1 MIENLIFDLDGT
13 LVDTSEDIIDCLNK
27 AYAVS
32 GQQLSQTKI
41 IRSHIGPP
49 LPEMIKV
56 ITPHITDEARERVIK
71 AFRCCYD
78 RGEYAKTKVFQG
90 VSAMLQNLHN
100 LGIRMFVVTNKL
112 GKPARN
118 ILKFFLSDVFT
129 DIVTPDLQAGMVLNK
144 QEMIYYV
151 MRKWD
156 LPKLATAM
164 VGDSASDIM
173 AAHDNGVIA
182 VAVLSGYGD
191 TSSITASKPEFV
203 VQEAADLYALMM
215 TMRNQRG

>member
-13 LVDTSEDIIDCLNK
+13 LVDTSGDIIDCLNK
-27 AYAVS
+27 AYAS
-32 GQQLSQTKI
+32 CGLELSDTKI
-41 IRSHIGPP
+41 TRSHIGPP
-49 LPEMIKV
+49 LVEMTKV
-56 ITPHITDEARERVIK
+56 ITPDITDEARDLVIK
-71 AFRCCYD
+71 AFRRCYD

-90 VSAMLQNLHN
+90 VPEMLQNLHN
-100 LGIRMFVVTNKL
+100 LGIRMFVVTNKPD
-112 GKPARN
+112 KPARD
-118 ILKFFLSDVFT
+118 ILKFLLSDVFT
-129 DIVTPDLQAGMVLNK
+129 DIVTPDLQAGMVLDK

-182 VAVLSGYGD
+182 VAVLNGYGD